1 MLALSLPILFNPDR
15 LRYPCG
21 GRIAVAPADLDIE
34 NSESPVQGLNTGSLH
49 SLPEAARWDD
59 LRVAIA
65 LHEAGSFRQSAEA
78 LHVTINTVRARLDR
92 LEASVG
98 QRLFRR
104 SPQGVV
110 ATPAG
115 LELIGAALRMR
126 RNASTGAME
135 GQSRL
140 VASDELR
147 IGTSDALGTLWL
159 TPRLGALQDQLSGL
173 TVNLQCRYDL
183 KSERGEEVD
192 IELGFHRSTDPRM
205 ISARVA
211 TLHFML
217 FASRSYIERHGVPQG
232 LSDLADHRFI
242 EQVSPGVNSR
252 ILDFL
257 VGTDQGSRFIP
268 IRTNSSMTLL
278 WSVLNGEGIAAMP
291 TYVMAFGDSL
301 VPLDLPVQLRFDI
314 FLTYHPDLRDAAPAV
329 IAIRWLK
336 RIFAPAQQPWFREHF
351 VHPAEMV
358 AASSAGVGFP
368 LPMLAGAFDAGLG
381 GAIR

>member
-1 MLALSLPILFNPDR
+1 V
-15 LRYPCG
+15 
-21 GRIAVAPADLDIE
+21 VAPGDLDIE
-34 NSESPVQGLNTGSLH
+34 NFDTPVQGVNTPELR
-49 SLPEAARWDD
+49 SLPDSARWDD

-65 LHEAGSFRQSAEA
+65 LHEVGSFRQAGDK

-104 SPQGVV
+104 SPQGVT

-115 LELIGAALRMR
+115 LELVGAALRMR
-126 RNASTGAME
+126 NNASTGAIE
-135 GQSRL
+135 GHSRL
-140 VASDELR
+140 VAPDELR
-147 IGTSDALGTLWL
+147 IGTTDALGVLWL
-159 TPRLGALQDQLSGL
+159 TPRLGALQDKLSGL
-173 TVNLQCRYDL
+173 TVNLQCQYEL
-183 KSERGEEVD
+183 KGHGAPAMD
-192 IELGFHRSTDPRM
+192 IELGFHRSTDPRL
-205 ISARVA
+205 ISARIA

-217 FASRSYIERHGVPQG
+217 FASRGYIARNGVPRD
-232 LSDLADHRFI
+232 LSELVEHRFI
-242 EQVSPGVNSR
+242 EQVAPGVNSQ

-314 FLTYHPDLRDAAPAV
+314 FLTYHPELREVEPV
-329 IAIRWLK
+329 VTAIRWL
-336 RIFAPAQQPWFREHF
+336 RDIFSPARQPWFREHF
-351 VHPAEMV
+351 VHPNEM
-358 AASSAGVGFP
+358 AATSGPAKGFP
-368 LPMLAGAFDAGLG
+368 LPMFGEPADALG
-381 GAIR
+381 GMIR